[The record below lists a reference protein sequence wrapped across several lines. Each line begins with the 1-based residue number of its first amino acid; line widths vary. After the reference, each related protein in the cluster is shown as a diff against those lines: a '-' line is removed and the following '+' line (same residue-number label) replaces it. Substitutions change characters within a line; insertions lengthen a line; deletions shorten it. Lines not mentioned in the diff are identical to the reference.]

1 MMQAFLNGIR
11 VQVHGGKIIEEFMG
25 VKRGQ

>member
-1 MMQAFLNGIR
+1 MMQVFSNGIR
-11 VQVHGGKIIEEFMG
+11 VPVHGGKIIEEFMG